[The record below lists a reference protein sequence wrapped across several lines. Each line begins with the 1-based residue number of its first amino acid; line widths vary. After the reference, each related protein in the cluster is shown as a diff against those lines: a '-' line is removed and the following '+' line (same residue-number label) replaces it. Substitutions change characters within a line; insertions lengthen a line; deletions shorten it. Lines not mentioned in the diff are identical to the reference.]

1 MVEVYVKVL
10 LDEIDVQIWKM
21 EELKILI
28 DQLLVE
34 KDLVMNVWKE
44 ILLGL
49 DLPLLK

>member
-34 KDLVMNVWKE
+34 KDLVVNVWKE

-49 DLPLLK
+49 NLPLLK